1 MKKIILGTAGHIDH
15 GKTTLVKALTGIDTD
30 RLKEEKLRGITI
42 ELGFA
47 HLRLPNGE
55 IIGIVDVPGHER
67 FVKNMVAG
75 ASGIDLVALV
85 VAADEG
91 VMPQTREHL
100 AICDLLGVKSGLVVL
115 TKADLVEDDWLE
127 LIKEDVSDFV
137 RGTFLEGAPMVAV
150 SAVTGQGLE
159 ELKKTLAELVAK
171 VRERSEGGPFRLPI
185 DRVFSVKGF
194 GTVVTG
200 TTISGRIRVGD
211 QVEIMPRRLSARV
224 RNIQVYGEDQKE
236 ALAGQ
241 RTALN
246 LQGLEKDALRR
257 GDVVCQPESLR
268 PSYLLDL
275 HLRYL
280 AENERPLKTGSRV
293 RFHVGTDEVMGRI
306 VLFGCEEVTPGG
318 EALAQIRLEDPVA
331 VWRGDHYVIRSYSPV
346 ITIGGGVIL
355 NPLPPKRK
363 RSQPR
368 HYEELSLLKEGRP
381 HELVLYH
388 LRQAA
393 LKGLSLKEISI
404 RTALFGKELEEVL
417 RDLKKE
423 KKIVLIEAEGREIL
437 IEGQHWQELK
447 DLICQRLEAFHQK
460 NPLMRG
466 LSKEELRSRLPS
478 ELDSRAFARLLSELV
493 REKKVVQDQEVLRL
507 ASHQIILAEDQ
518 ERLKQ
523 KIEAVFRRAGLK
535 VPDRD
540 EALSRFRDQPELA
553 IKLFDYLV
561 QEGRLVR
568 LKEGLYFHS
577 EVLKEVEKKTVAF
590 LKRHGEMSIAQF
602 RELTG
607 TSRKYMIPLLE
618 YLDQKKVTLRV
629 GDKRVLRR
637 KDL

>member
-47 HLRLPNGE
+47 HLKLPSGE

-85 VAADEG
+85 IAADEG
-91 VMPQTREHL
+91 IMPQTREHL
-100 AICDLLGVKSGLVVL
+100 AICDLLGVRTGLVVL
-115 TKADLVEDDWLE
+115 TKKDLVEEDWLE
-127 LIKEDVSDFV
+127 LVREEISDFV
-137 RGTFLEGAPMVAV
+137 RGTFLEGAPIVAV
-150 SAVTGQGLE
+150 SATNGEGIA
-159 ELKKTLAELVAK
+159 ELKEILDHLVAQI
-171 VRERSEGGPFRLPI
+171 RQRSKKGPFRMPI
-185 DRVFSVKGF
+185 DRVFTVRGF

-211 QVEIMPRRLSARV
+211 QIEIMPKRLKGRV
-224 RNIQVYGEDQKE
+224 RNIQVYGQDREE
-236 ALAGQ
+236 ALAGE

-246 LQGLEKDALRR
+246 LQGLEKESLER
-257 GDVVCQPESLR
+257 GDVVCRPGGLR
-268 PSYLLDL
+268 PSWLLDL

-280 AENERPLKTGSRV
+280 SEAGRPLKTGTRV
-293 RFHVGTDEVMGRI
+293 RFHVGTCETLGRI
-306 VLFGCEEVTPGG
+306 VLFGDEELAPGE
-318 EALAQIRLEDPVA
+318 EALAQIRLERPVA

-346 ITIGGGVIL
+346 ITIGGGTVL

-368 HYEELSLLKEGRP
+368 HLEELRLLKEAND
-381 HELVLYH
+381 EDLILYH

-393 LKGLSLKEISI
+393 LKGLTLEELSI
-404 RTALFGKELEEVL
+404 RTALFDKALEGIIS
-417 RDLKKE
+417 RLKTQ
-423 KKIVLIEAEGREIL
+423 KKVVALEAEGRTIL
-437 IEGQHWQELK
+437 LEGRRWQELK
-447 DLICQRLEAFHQK
+447 EIILERLRLFHQK
-460 NPLMRG
+460 NPLLRG

-478 ELDSRAFARLLSELV
+478 ELDQRAFAQLLNELIS
-493 REKKVVQDQEVLRL
+493 KGQIIQDQEVIRL
-507 ASHQIILAEDQ
+507 SSHKIVLAEEQ
-518 ERLKQ
+518 ERLKRQ
-523 KIEAVFRRAGLK
+523 IESIFRRAGLK

-540 EALSRFRDQPELA
+540 EALSRFREQPELA
-553 IKLFDYLV
+553 LKLFDYLV

-568 LKEGLYFHS
+568 LKDGLYFHQD
-577 EVLKEVEKKTVAF
+577 VLKEVEKKVVSF
-590 LKRHGEMSIAQF
+590 LKENKEMSIAQF
-602 RELTG
+602 RELTR

-618 YLDQKKVTLRV
+618 YLDHKKVTLRI
-629 GDKRVLRR
+629 GDKRVLRK